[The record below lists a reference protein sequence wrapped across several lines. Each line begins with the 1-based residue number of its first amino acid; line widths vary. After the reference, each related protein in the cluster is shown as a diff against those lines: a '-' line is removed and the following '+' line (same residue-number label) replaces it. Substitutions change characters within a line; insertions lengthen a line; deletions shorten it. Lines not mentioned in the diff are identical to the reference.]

1 MGQII
6 YREYIVFRG
15 SNISCSLASGEQGKM
30 GETGCEIICG
40 APKTLTVKEK
50 MRWDAGIV
58 EEPINQENN

>member
-1 MGQII
+1 
-6 YREYIVFRG
+6 
-15 SNISCSLASGEQGKM
+15 M

-40 APKTLTVKEK
+40 APKTLTVKGE